1 MNLKRQNAFNSL
13 ADPIANPITE
23 TVNLSSLHP
32 GESGSVGE
40 ISSNHRE
47 LKFKILSL
55 GLVKGAL
62 VRVLNI
68 APFGDPITIE
78 VKGSKVC
85 LRKSEASIVML
96 SDVHLAPQK

>member
-1 MNLKRQNAFNSL
+1 MNLKHQIKNDSV
-13 ADPIANPITE
+13 D
-23 TVNLSSLHP
+23 LSSLHP
-32 GESGSVGE
+32 GDSGSVGE
-40 ISSNHRE
+40 VTSNHRE

-78 VKGSKVC
+78 VKGSKIC
-85 LRKSEASIVML
+85 LRKNEASIVKL
-96 SDVHLAPQK
+96 SEVNLAPQK